1 MRILY
6 STSRIAVRDQCLRE
20 VCGLTR
26 TWPDRRALLI
36 VPEQTKMDIERDYL
50 EMSGQSG
57 LMMAEVLSFRRLAW
71 RLLGEIGRQP
81 RQTVDAIGQGMLIH
95 KTLSRHRSELHSF
108 GHLADRPG
116 FIRQAAAALGD
127 LRRYRI
133 DADQLMAASEAAAD
147 QALRNKTN
155 DLAVLLRGYD
165 ELLNETNLNDAED
178 DLNRLADLLQ
188 ELLRLPSGAWPWP
201 FSRLNWLR
209 RTSVWISGFGE
220 TRDFT
225 PQEDAVIHALNLLCG
240 ELTLTVATDSLPFD
254 RLSVDSGA
262 DFCLPGRKT
271 VFRLLQDYPDSST
284 QMIAETMSGQA
295 AMIAACLREGR
306 RCETYPAAQPD
317 GAGWLRL
324 IRADERDAEL
334 SWVAGEIR
342 RLVQLEGYRYRDI
355 ALAICD
361 LPGYAPRLRAVCRE
375 YNIPLFLDSARPLS
389 GTPLMR
395 LVLSLLDLG
404 LHNWPQTTIMTCLR
418 SGLTPMDPDT
428 IDQLENNMLARG
440 FARPDQE
447 PVFEQWLSLL
457 NALKAADSGARKC
470 ELLRGFLVDYGLRA
484 RIEKQTEELTAGGEM
499 DAAVAQVK
507 AWNELDRLLEQMTR
521 LTGDT
526 QMPLQTF
533 RDLLAAGMEAA
544 ASGVIP
550 TAIDQVT
557 VGDLKQASLRQPKVL
572 FVIGATAALLPPGLP
587 PEGLLKDQDRQT
599 LSGLL
604 GQQLP
609 SSVRDQVFADAFVL
623 YTLLTLPS
631 DRLCMTAP
639 DADVSP
645 WFSWLAQAAPQSLL
659 ILPKEPDWD
668 DVRLN
673 SIRPA
678 FGYLLRACGRLTNS
692 GPASE
697 GWLALARKLYDA
709 GLPLTAAV
717 SWLRSS
723 ASAESADIKI
733 SSGLVR
739 SLYND
744 PMAMSV
750 SQLEKYASCPFLH
763 FAVYLLAL
771 RERPVYQPEASETGT
786 LLHGVVELALAE
798 LRLDLAGVDPADFD
812 GRQALIDRWLRE
824 GLDPRTL
831 IWMKTAA
838 ERDGLQ
844 RIFENGLQASV
855 GYRVRRL
862 ASASLAAILRQYQQD
877 TFMPSFIE
885 WHFGPGEQ
893 DQLTIDSQDGTT
905 ISFRGKV
912 DRVDQRQD
920 KNGQYFRIVDYKS
933 GDKKA
938 DYEDLYHGLALQL
951 PIYLE
956 AFAKNHP
963 GCQAEDAAYFH
974 FDRPMLNLP
983 ASSRPDAEKILSLLV
998 SDFDLRGLKL
1008 LPDEIELLRRH
1019 SLRQVQK
1026 LTASLLDGQFTVAPR
1041 KLPNKEAACK
1051 YCLMRAVCGF
1061 DGSPNRYC
1069 RLTPLRGRTNSEG
1082 KAVGKREELILRM
1095 QCEEDHS
1102 EGAL

>member
-6 STSRIAVRDQCLRE
+6 STSRIALRDQCLRE

-95 KTLSRHRSELHSF
+95 KTLSRYRSELHSF

-116 FIRQAAAALGD
+116 FIRQASAALGD

-147 QALRNKTN
+147 QALRNKTS

-165 ELLNETNLNDAED
+165 ELLCGTGLNDAED

-188 ELLRLPSGAWPWP
+188 ELLRLPAGAWPWP
-201 FSRLNWLR
+201 YNRLNWLR
-209 RTSVWISGFGE
+209 LTSAWISGFGE

-225 PQEDAVIHALNLLCG
+225 PQEDAIIRTLNQLCG
-240 ELTLTVATDSLPFD
+240 ELTLTAATDLLPFD

-271 VFRLLQDYPDSST
+271 AYRLLQDYPDAAT
-284 QMIAETMSGQA
+284 QLVAETMTGQA
-295 AMIAACLREGR
+295 AMIAACFREGK
-306 RCETYPAAQPD
+306 RCGSYPAEQSG
-317 GAGWLRL
+317 GADWLRL
-324 IRADERDAEL
+324 IRADERDSEL

-342 RLVQLEGYRYRDI
+342 RLVQQEGCRYRDI

-361 LPGYAPRLRAVCRE
+361 LPGYTPRLRAVCRE
-375 YNIPLFLDSARPLS
+375 YNIPLFLDSVKPLS

-395 LVLSLLDLG
+395 FVLALLDLG
-404 LHNWPQTTIMTCLR
+404 LHNWPQTTMMTCLR
-418 SGLTPMDPDT
+418 SGLTPLEPDQ
-428 IDQLENNMLARG
+428 IDQLENSMLARG
-440 FARPDQE
+440 FASPEKE
-447 PVFEQWLSLL
+447 PVFTPWLGLL
-457 NALKAADSGARKC
+457 AALKAADSGARKC
-470 ELLRGFLVDYGLRA
+470 ELLRGFLVDYGLRD
-484 RIEKQTEELTAGGEM
+484 RIEKQSEALTAGGEM

-544 ASGVIP
+544 VSGVIP

-557 VGDLKQASLRQPKVL
+557 VGDLKQGSLRQPKVL

-587 PEGLLKDQDRQT
+587 PEGLLKDQDRQA

-631 DRLCMTAP
+631 DRLCMTSP

-645 WFSWLAQAAPQSLL
+645 WFDWLAQAAPQSLQ
-659 ILPKEPDWD
+659 ILAPEPDWD
-668 DVRLN
+668 DPRLN

-678 FGYLLRACGRLTNS
+678 FGYLLRACERSTGI
-692 GPASE
+692 GHA
-697 GWLALARKLYDA
+697 GWLALARQLNRA
-709 GLPLTAAV
+709 GLPLAAAAG
-717 SWLRSS
+717 WLRSS
-723 ASAESADIKI
+723 ASAESAEVEI

-739 SLYND
+739 SLYAE
-744 PMAMSV
+744 PMVMSV

-763 FAVYLLAL
+763 LAVYLLSL
-771 RERPVYQPEASETGT
+771 QERRLYQPEAAETGT

-798 LRLDLAGVDPADFD
+798 LRQDLNAIDPADLD
-812 GRQALIDRWLRE
+812 GRQALFDRWLRD
-824 GLDPRTL
+824 GFDPRTL
-831 IWMKTAA
+831 KWMKTAA

-844 RIFENGLQASV
+844 RFFENGLQASA

-877 TFMPSFIE
+877 TFLPSFIE
-885 WHFGPGEQ
+885 WHFGLGEKDHLDIQ
-893 DQLTIDSQDGTT
+893 SRDGTS

-912 DRVDQRQD
+912 DRVDLRQD
-920 KNGQYFRIVDYKS
+920 ENGQHFRIVDYKS

-938 DYEDLYHGLALQL
+938 DFEDLYHGLALQL

-956 AFAKNHP
+956 AFARSHP

-974 FDRPMLNLP
+974 FDRPILNLP
-983 ASSRPDAEKILSLLV
+983 ASSRLNAEQILSKLTG
-998 SDFDLRGLKL
+998 DFDLRGLKL

-1019 SLRQVQK
+1019 SLRQAQM
-1026 LTASLLDGQFTVAPR
+1026 LTASLLDGQFAVAPR

-1069 RLTPLRGRTNSEG
+1069 RLTPLRGRTGPEG
-1082 KAVGKREELILRM
+1082 RTAGKREELILRL
-1095 QCEEDHS
+1095 QCEEDQLK
-1102 EGAL
+1102 GAF